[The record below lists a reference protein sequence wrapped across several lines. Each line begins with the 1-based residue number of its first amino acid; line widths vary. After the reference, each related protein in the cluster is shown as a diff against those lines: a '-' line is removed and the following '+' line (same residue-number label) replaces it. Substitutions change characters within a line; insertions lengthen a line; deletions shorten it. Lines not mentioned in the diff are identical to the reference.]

1 MLSTESIVFK
11 LMLSIILSGAI
22 GIERESLRRPAGLRT
37 HILVCVGSTLVML
50 TSLYLF
56 EIFKDVANMQPD
68 RLGAQVISGIGF
80 LGAGTIIRDG
90 NNVKGLT
97 TAAGLWAVA
106 CIGLAVGAGFYVG
119 AIASS
124 LLVLFTLIA
133 FGRIEKY
140 LGDDKYIEIEIVSR
154 NRAGQ
159 IGIISN
165 KIGAMGIKIVKVD
178 SYAGEDEEELVVIE
192 ILMSVNRDL
201 NRTLNRKLLVKE
213 ISKLPGIVSVK
224 ER

>member
-1 MLSTESIVFK
+1 MLTIENIVIR
-11 LMLSIILSGAI
+11 LVLAIILSGAI
-22 GIERESLRRPAGLRT
+22 GLERESIRRPAGLRT

-56 EIFKDVANMQPD
+56 EEFKEITNLQPD

-106 CIGLAVGAGFYVG
+106 CIGLAIGSGFYTG
-119 AIASS
+119 AIAST

-133 FGRIEKY
+133 FGEIEKR
-140 LGDDKYIEIEIVSR
+140 LGEDKYMELELVVKNIP
-154 NRAGQ
+154 GQ
-159 IGIISN
+159 IGIIAN
-165 KIGAMGIKIVKVD
+165 RIGEMGIKIVQMD
-178 SYAGEDEEELVVIE
+178 SYNAHEEDFTVIE
-192 ILMSVNRDL
+192 ILLSINRDINRNL
-201 NRTLNRKLLVKE
+201 NKNVLLNE
-213 ISKLPGIVSVK
+213 ISKLSGVISVK